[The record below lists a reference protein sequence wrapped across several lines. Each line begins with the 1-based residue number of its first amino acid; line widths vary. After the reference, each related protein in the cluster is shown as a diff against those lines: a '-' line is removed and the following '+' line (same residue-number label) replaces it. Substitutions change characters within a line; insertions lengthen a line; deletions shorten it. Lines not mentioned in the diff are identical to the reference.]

1 MADSITTVTA
11 DAISSIIANPN
22 SISDPI
28 VQVVDLAPIGNKYS
42 FFANDGKTKI
52 KAALASTYTQQV
64 ELGSLQN
71 LGLIRLINFVV
82 SDVGTAGKRLM
93 VSEMEIVTEVLEKE
107 ITAEPKQEEPRIIL
121 KPKQEIGIHLKPKIE
136 VVAKSA
142 AEIVHEQNGN
152 MPPSVRTAT
161 TRRVSP
167 IVALN
172 PYQGNWTIEV
182 RVTNKGNLRSYNGVK
197 GEGHVFNVELTDQDG
212 TQIQATMFNE
222 AAKKF
227 DRIFEMGKVYYIS
240 KGTLRLANKKYKSVE
255 NAYEM
260 TLNENSTVELVTD
273 QETIIPKMIYNF
285 VQIGQLSSYINA
297 AKLVDVIG
305 VVQSVSSTM
314 NIRRK
319 SDFVTEIPKRDI
331 TIADDSKKT
340 VVVSLWNDLATS
352 VGEEL
357 LDAVNNGSSPI
368 IAIKSL
374 KVGDFNGVSLSTL
387 SRSTVMIN
395 PDVPESKKLKSWYES
410 EGKGATMEHVGLGLA
425 SNSPSYGQRS
435 MYTDRVHVS
444 DITSNPSLGDGKPV
458 FHCLKACINFIKPDQ
473 PMWYRACK
481 SCSKKVTDSEGN
493 YCANCQKESESRLRY
508 AMSVRVMDNTGEV
521 WITLFNEQAEK
532 ILGCSADELD
542 IMKQNEG
549 TDTSFVEV
557 LAKAM
562 FVPRVFRVG
571 VQQTEFNNQKRQ
583 RVQAKAE
590 VPIDFVAE
598 SQFLLKE
605 IEKMEGSVT
614 A

>member
-1 MADSITTVTA
+1 MVNNPP
-11 DAISSIIANPN
+11 ISSEILTIWIIRVLELIFKIHRF
-22 SISDPI
+22 SF
-28 VQVVDLAPIGNKYS
+28 VYV

-52 KAALASTYTQQV
+52 KAALARSYTQQV

-121 KPKQEIGIHLKPKIE
+121 KPKQEIGIHLKPKKE

-161 TRRVSP
+161 TRRVSL

-240 KGTLRLANKKYKSVE
+240 KGTIRLANKKYKTVE

-425 SNSPSYGQRS
+425 SNSPSYGYRKWKINRFLNPNLRFSVHFPNYVVKLIIDLEVVGVPFYLDFCKTVTQILWECGHWERHLIIKRIS
-435 MYTDRVHVS
+435 EHVLSRHLSLSKENIVPVADQLDFCLLHGNGGNFERVG
-444 DITSNPSLGDGKPV
+444 L
-458 FHCLKACINFIKPDQ
+458 
-473 PMWYRACK
+473 
-481 SCSKKVTDSEGN
+481 
-493 YCANCQKESESRLRY
+493 
-508 AMSVRVMDNTGEV
+508 
-521 WITLFNEQAEK
+521 
-532 ILGCSADELD
+532 
-542 IMKQNEG
+542 G
-549 TDTSFVEV
+549 TD
-557 LAKAM
+557 
-562 FVPRVFRVG
+562 
-571 VQQTEFNNQKRQ
+571 KRMHSKCWFSHLSLQ
-583 RVQAKAE
+583 Y
-590 VPIDFVAE
+590 
-598 SQFLLKE
+598 FLVKCCILHH
-605 IEKMEGSVT
+605 
-614 A
+614 